1 MSNYLLIRHKVR
13 DFNEWKP
20 GYDDHLTTRES
31 AGLVEKQLLR
41 GNEDPNEVVLLFQA
55 ADLDKARAFIAS
67 PDLREV
73 MQKYGVIGM
82 PDISFLND

>member
-20 GYDDHLTTRES
+20 GYDDHSTARDS
-31 AGLVEKQLLR
+31 AGLAERQLLR
-41 GNEDPNEVVLLFQA
+41 SNEDPNEVVLLFEA